1 MRAISPR
8 RPTDVER
15 LDGGHRRACRGAKRA
30 TRRGIH
36 RRVALWAFSGREMG
50 AWAGPAA
57 RARARLGSR
66 RAGGPRR
73 RPADA
78 AAEPDRG
85 DAVWACPDGRA
96 VDARLGDAVAGRG
109 RRPPPPPQRQPARGA
124 GLAQTGELWT
134 HAWATLWRVAV
145 GFGLGAASGIALGA
159 LSGTSEAARR
169 LLDPTLQALRAIPSI
184 AWVPLF
190 ILWFGIFEAS
200 KVALIAV
207 GTFFPVYLG
216 VAGAILSVDRK
227 LVEVG
232 RVFRLSRLDLAR
244 RILLP
249 AVLPEL
255 LVSLR
260 SGLGLG
266 FMFVVAAEFMGA
278 SEGLGYLLVDGQ
290 QLGKPD
296 QILAA
301 IIAFALM
308 GKAADSLLVLATKP
322 LVRWQDAARD
332 RL

>member
-1 MRAISPR
+1 MAEIAAPAGAQ
-8 RPTDVER
+8 TD
-15 LDGGHRRACRGAKRA
+15 
-30 TRRGIH
+30 T
-36 RRVALWAFSGREMG
+36 
-50 AWAGPAA
+50 
-57 RARARLGSR
+57 
-66 RAGGPRR
+66 RAGAPSGALPFALKS
-73 RPADA
+73 PLNPWKWTLGLALPLA
-78 AAEPDRG
+78 LALGWEI
-85 DAVWACPDGRA
+85 AVR
-96 VDARLGDAVAGRG
+96 
-109 RRPPPPPQRQPARGA
+109 A
-124 GLAQTGELWT
+124 GLAEGRLMPPPSRIAQTLYALAQSGELWT

-145 GFGLGAASGIALGA
+145 GFGLGAAGGIALGA
-159 LSGTSEAARR
+159 LSGTSDWARR

-232 RVFRLSRLDLAR
+232 RVFRLSRADLAR

-255 LVSLR
+255 LISLR

-308 GKAADSLLVLATKP
+308 GKAADSLLVAATRP
-322 LVRWQDAARD
+322 LVRWQDVARE